1 MKSNLS
7 IKPHQKTVLQKS
19 LSLRH
24 SPSHSQSS
32 ETVRH
37 ALYYNYWGKAQ
48 HNIVARNDENK
59 AVNFQDL
66 VSAAA
71 STSASSFCSSSYHL
85 LVYHSL
91 DVAAVGQVFLKQHPL
106 VLGKLSGLTGW
117 SQDDFLKWF
126 IFFLALHDVGKFAE
140 SFQNLKPDAAQILE
154 PHRDRFRQY
163 KEKHDT
169 LGWRLWHKYLKN
181 RCSVVES
188 QGNSLNIFKEEG
200 DTPIDRA
207 QISTAG
213 WQQAAAGD
221 EAIDFFINSVTGH
234 HGQPPDAT
242 GSSRS
247 LDDDFTA
254 HDQQAA
260 LEFLN
265 AAVHIFNLQDKKFP
279 TPDAETDSPS
289 YLEAAKIASWW
300 LNGVAVLS
308 DWLGSNTQYFPYE
321 TKIMPLHQYWPTA
334 QQKAQKAVEQV
345 GLLKQESAKNFNLSN
360 IIKNAQASPLQKV
373 CNEWPISQ
381 GVEDKFDAAD
391 GDTLY
396 SEWPTGPVPHLF
408 ILEDVTGSGKTE
420 AAILLAHKLM
430 QANLGAGVFFALPT
444 MATSNAMHQRVA
456 KFYRHLFKPK
466 ASGAAPSFVLA
477 HSKSKWMPFLNKMAP
492 ASAGTTASTAT
503 VSVATEPAA
512 SAGSALAGTVKMSA
526 SAPDKVSDQ
535 VLDFNYSSNEITAS
549 SHCNEWLS
557 DNRKKSLLADV
568 GVGTID
574 QALLSILPAKHQSLR
589 LLGLMNKIII
599 VDEVHACDAYMN
611 QLLCQLLEAQSRVG
625 GSVILL
631 SATLPHNQKQKLIQS
646 YAKPYKDMSKMA
658 SSSSTSGTTASS
670 ASTSGATVLS
680 DAASRASTSTT
691 STVKASSFTQARYPL
706 ITNFNAHGL
715 TEQSV
720 EAATTRKLNVQ
731 FLKQEDDVLTLIKTK
746 AEQGACVCWIRNT
759 IYDALDAYN
768 KIKSYY
774 PKTTS
779 NKSNKQVVDLFHS
792 RYALGDRLNIEQ
804 ATLHN
809 FGKTSTSKQ
818 RKGRVLIATQVVEQS
833 LDLDFDVL
841 ISDLAPI
848 DLLLQRAGRLQRHKR
863 DRHGNPTTRRNAVSH
878 DTCAG
883 PSYDERPPACLYIY
897 GPEFVHDVPANW
909 YKHVLPKAAYV
920 YPNHAQLWL
929 TARALQNIKGQ
940 NIKGHNI
947 KDQNTKSLRV
957 PADMRDLIESV
968 YSDEAQLDAPKGLQ
982 KSGAEA
988 QGQDAAKGGHAQML
1002 ALDLQGGYKKS
1013 HTSWWDEGCTPT
1025 RLGTPT
1031 TTLYLARCEGEKLL
1045 PWYSAQHSGSTHLAA
1060 QWFMSAVSVPAYW
1073 AQQEGQYDEF
1083 SQATIETCRQ
1093 TLPDKGK
1100 WSVLLPLVE
1109 SEGRWLGQ
1117 TLGAPDKNNK
1127 IKVQPFEYSSH
1138 KGLVHL
1144 SQCHSDAAG

>member
-71 STSASSFCSSSYHL
+71 STSVSSFCSPSYHL

-91 DVAAVGQVFLKQHPL
+91 DVAAVGQVFLRQHPL
-106 VLGKLSGLTGW
+106 VLGKLSGLTGLAHDEFVKLF
-117 SQDDFLKWF
+117 S
-126 IFFLALHDVGKFAE
+126 FFLALHDVGKFAE
-140 SFQNLKPDAAQILE
+140 SFQNLNPDAAQTLD
-154 PHRDRFRQY
+154 PHRDRRRQY

-169 LGWRLWHKYLKN
+169 LGWRLWHECLKDG
-181 RCSVVES
+181 CSVCPVTSPRAFQDEV
-188 QGNSLNIFKEEG
+188 
-200 DTPIDRA
+200 DTPIDARA
-207 QISTAG
+207 QQAMQAAQ
-213 WQQAAAGD
+213 WQQAVEGD
-221 EAIDFFINSVTGH
+221 TAVDVFINVVTGH
-234 HGQPPDAT
+234 HGKPPDT
-242 GSSRS
+242 NSGRS
-247 LDDDFTA
+247 LDNDFSPDD
-254 HDQQAA
+254 QKAA
-260 LEFLN
+260 LMFLN
-265 AAVHIFNLQDKKFP
+265 DLVPLFELQDQKFP
-279 TPDAETDSPS
+279 S
-289 YLEAAKIASWW
+289 LEAEQVKLASWW

-308 DWLGSNTQYFPYE
+308 DWLGSNTQYFPYD
-321 TKIMPLHQYWPTA
+321 TQVKPLSQYWLQA
-334 QQKAQKAVEQV
+334 QQNAHRAVDDVGIIKQKPATQFK
-345 GLLKQESAKNFNLSN
+345 LTN
-360 IIKNAQASPLQKV
+360 IIKGAQPNPLQKA
-373 CNEWPISQ
+373 CIDWPIGSNL
-381 GVEDKFDAAD
+381 ELNLRSDES
-391 GDTLY
+391 TLVY
-396 SEWPTGPVPHLF
+396 NKNPISPAPELF

-947 KDQNTKSLRV
+947 KDQNTKSLCV

-968 YSDEAQLDAPKGLQ
+968 YSDAAQLDVPKGLQ

-988 QGQDAAKGGHAQML
+988 EGQAVAKSAQAQIQ
-1002 ALDLQGGYKKS
+1002 ALEFKWGYQKKGIP
-1013 HTSWWDEGCTPT
+1013 WWDEGRTLT
-1025 RLGTPT
+1025 RLGADSKTVYLVRWRQGQLVPWVEFNST
-1031 TTLYLARCEGEKLL
+1031 TSSPLE
-1045 PWYSAQHSGSTHLAA
+1045 SAA
-1060 QWFMSAVSVPAYW
+1060 QWFMSAVSVPAHW